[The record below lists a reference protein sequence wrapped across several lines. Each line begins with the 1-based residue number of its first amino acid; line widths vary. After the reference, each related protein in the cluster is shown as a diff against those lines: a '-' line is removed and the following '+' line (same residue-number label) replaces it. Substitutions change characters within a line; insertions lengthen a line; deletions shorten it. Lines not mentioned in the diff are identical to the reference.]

1 MPKTQTEQWLDQ
13 VCSHLCWQRHRNTI
27 RQELSPHLDDR
38 MRMLRLQGLTEEETE
53 RQAVLSM
60 GDPDEL
66 GRALAELYRPM
77 RRFFLWLVTVLLWA
91 GAAILA
97 LCLLFYLTQKGR

>member
-1 MPKTQTEQWLDQ
+1 VPKTQTEQWLDQ
-13 VCSHLCWQRHRNTI
+13 VCSHLYWQRHRNAI
-27 RQELSPHLDDR
+27 RQELSAHLDDR
-38 MRMLRLQGLTEEETE
+38 IRMLRLQGLTEEETE

-77 RRFFLWLVTVLLWA
+77 RRFLLWLVTVLLWA

-97 LCLLFYLTQKGR
+97 LCLLFYLTQKGG